1 MSSLNLETKLKK
13 LHGHS
18 WDKYEITASLRD

>member
-1 MSSLNLETKLKK
+1 MTSLNLETKLKK

-18 WDKYEITASLRD
+18 WDIYEITASLKD